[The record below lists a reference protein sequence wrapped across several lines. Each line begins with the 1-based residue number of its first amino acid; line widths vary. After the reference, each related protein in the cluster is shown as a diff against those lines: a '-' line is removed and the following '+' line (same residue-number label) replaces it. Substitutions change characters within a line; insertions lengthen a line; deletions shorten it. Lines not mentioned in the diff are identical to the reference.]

1 MKSILMIKHW
11 QIFIIILIGAVL
23 YNFKIEGNTMLSMYF
38 TIAGTI
44 IYSLWPMLVGNE
56 LNQLLPKRITLNF
69 NFFLINTFIWLV
81 VFIGILVLSNGEG
94 MTFTGLSVLPLF
106 YAIFAYFY
114 FLAYPAK
121 VLNSIEREKEASLG
135 QYIGD
140 FFLILFLPIGIW
152 FLQPRI
158 NRILQ
163 KEKIGNLEE
172 LNNDN

>member
-1 MKSILMIKHW
+1 MKSFLSLKHW
-11 QIFIIILIGAVL
+11 HIFIILLVGSGL
-23 YNFKIEGNTMLSMYF
+23 YNFTIQGNTQLSMCF
-38 TIAGTI
+38 TIAGSI

-94 MTFTGLSVLPLF
+94 MSFTGLSALPMF
-106 YAIFAYFY
+106 YVFFAYYY

-121 VLNSIEREKEASLG
+121 VLNSIEKGKEANLG

-158 NRILQ
+158 NRILEN
-163 KEKIGNLEE
+163 KKLASVEE
-172 LNNDN
+172 